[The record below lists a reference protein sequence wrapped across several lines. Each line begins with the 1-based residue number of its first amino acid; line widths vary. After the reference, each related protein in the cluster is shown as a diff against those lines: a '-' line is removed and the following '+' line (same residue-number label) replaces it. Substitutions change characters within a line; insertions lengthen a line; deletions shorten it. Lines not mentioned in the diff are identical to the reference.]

1 MGCPEAQKMQL
12 HLPWCHAYC
21 WPAPSSSSSSSTLK
35 VRADLMG
42 HLSAIKD
49 YFLLAK
55 GDFFHGFLVEAR
67 PLLALPPRPGF
78 ADAEV
83 AAPFAHSATK
93 SSAQHDRLFPLF
105 RIRWAPE
112 EVSAWMCVWGG
123 GEGVVVQG
131 AGR

>member
-1 MGCPEAQKMQL
+1 
-12 HLPWCHAYC
+12 
-21 WPAPSSSSSSSTLK
+21 
-35 VRADLMG
+35 MG

-105 RIRWAPE
+105 RIRWSPE
-112 EVSAWMCVWGG
+112 EVSAWMRGWGMRRGGCKERECEGPWGQCVFRCG
-123 GEGVVVQG
+123 
-131 AGR
+131 